1 MGKEHKSEHN
11 RRIREG
17 KDKSSLIQLQNVSKI
32 YNMGDTRVTAV
43 KDVSLRVNKGD
54 FLAITGPSGSG
65 KSTLMNLVGSL
76 DVPTEGDIYLDNHN
90 IAHLSESSLAQLR
103 GKKIGFVFQQFNL
116 IRNLSAL
123 ENVMLPMTF
132 QGVPE
137 DVREKKAKKI
147 LESLELGD
155 RLDHLPKELSGGQQQ
170 RVAIARALSNDP
182 EVILADEPTGNL
194 DSKTGKNV
202 LEILKGLNDK
212 GKTIIIVTHDNDIAS
227 HAKRIVMI
235 RDGMIIEDKK
245 R

>member
-147 LESLELGD
+147 LESLEL
-155 RLDHLPKELSGGQQQ
+155 R
-170 RVAIARALSNDP
+170 
-182 EVILADEPTGNL
+182 
-194 DSKTGKNV
+194 
-202 LEILKGLNDK
+202 
-212 GKTIIIVTHDNDIAS
+212 
-227 HAKRIVMI
+227 
-235 RDGMIIEDKK
+235 
-245 R
+245 

>member
-90 IAHLSESSLAQLR
+90 IAHLSESS
-103 GKKIGFVFQQFNL
+103 
-116 IRNLSAL
+116 
-123 ENVMLPMTF
+123 
-132 QGVPE
+132 
-137 DVREKKAKKI
+137 
-147 LESLELGD
+147 
-155 RLDHLPKELSGGQQQ
+155 
-170 RVAIARALSNDP
+170 
-182 EVILADEPTGNL
+182 
-194 DSKTGKNV
+194 
-202 LEILKGLNDK
+202 
-212 GKTIIIVTHDNDIAS
+212 
-227 HAKRIVMI
+227 
-235 RDGMIIEDKK
+235 
-245 R
+245 